1 MSAKKTIGRDILQ
14 RRQLKTER
22 VDVPE
27 WDGEIILRSLSAAQT
42 AAFKQFGDGQS
53 QNVDALASL
62 RLAAWVIVHSWIDE
76 SGALVLTIDDIDA
89 LLEGNSVD
97 LINSLGKRAMQISG
111 LAKDALASAE
121 KNSESSQS
129 SDSGTR

>member
-1 MSAKKTIGRDILQ
+1 MGAKKTIGRDILQ
-14 RRQLKTER
+14 RSVLRTER
-22 VDVPE
+22 IDVPE

-42 AAFKQFGDGQS
+42 AEFSKFGKS
-53 QNVDALASL
+53 QDAAADPSASL
-62 RLAAWVIVHSWIDE
+62 RLAAWVLVHSWIDE
-76 SGALVLTIDDIDA
+76 TGAPGLTVDYIDA

-97 LINSLGKRAMQISG
+97 LINGLGKRAMQISG

-129 SDSGTR
+129 SDSGTP